1 MEQVEVKGK
10 LLATDIGCRWLRL
23 HTGCDLM
30 LSAVISGFDQGKY
43 DSLKA
48 SVVALRGQHKEA
60 QQVRAK
66 QKEVRACGV
75 WLAMSA
81 TVSSS

>member
-10 LLATDIGCRWLRL
+10 LRATDIGYRWLRL

-30 LSAVISGFDQGKY
+30 FSSMISGFDQGKY

-66 QKEVRACGV
+66 QKEVRAFRA

-81 TVSSS
+81 TVST